1 MNDSTRDDEIFESL
15 AGLPDP
21 PLSDLLERRVL
32 VRARAEIA
40 RSSEAAPLGR
50 LARLLRVL
58 EPAVAVG
65 LAAGHL
71 IWVVDAV
78 LAVYR

>member
-1 MNDSTRDDEIFESL
+1 MNDSTRDGEIFESL
-15 AGLPDP
+15 TGLPDP

-32 VRARAEIA
+32 VRARAELA
-40 RSSEAAPLGR
+40 RSRGTGPLGR
-50 LARLLRVL
+50 IARLLRVL
-58 EPAVAVG
+58 EPAAAVG

-71 IWVVDAV
+71 VWVVDAV